1 MSSAGKFCIEVN
13 FLTGRYVATFHN
25 DRRQSEWPPHP
36 ARLFSALVATWADA
50 DRPDQSE
57 QKALEWL
64 EALKPPAVAAS
75 GAVARKVVSHFVPT
89 NDATVLSSS
98 WYDRNA
104 ETVRNLTEQ
113 LREEL
118 ASSHGEFTKK
128 ADRIQKK
135 LDKTRDVENQ
145 VTPTGTTPTLK
156 AVQMFPDRRVK
167 QERFFPSVT
176 PDEARVTYLWD
187 GSPPDGL
194 GEVLNGMLGRVVR
207 LGHSSSLVSCRLVQ
221 ENPPAPSLVPDS
233 TGNGVSLR
241 NVRRGQLKELKRQYA
256 RHEGVSPR
264 SLPYVDVRYRAVA
277 DTSPSEPQYEPDT
290 IGDWIVFEFSRDCRA
305 LPSTRAVE
313 IAAATRS
320 AVFHYAEDPIPEE
333 ISGHRSD
340 GTPTSLPHVAFVP
353 IPYVG
358 YEHADGRLLGIAISV
373 PNVLSDASRQALF
386 RAIGSWEREAS
397 PELMKLVLGSKG
409 VVRMSRLRGPAS
421 AISLRPGVWHRP
433 SHRWTSATPIALPKH
448 PGQLGRGNAA
458 VRAKAWK
465 AAEDAVKKACTHVGL
480 PEPLSLEV
488 SFNSFIS
495 GARPAT
501 RFPVFTQNG
510 RGGKE
515 VRRQLVHA
523 SVTFDRPVSG
533 PLMLGTGRF
542 LGLGLMRPVKMSEA
556 DNPVADRSD
565 G

>member
-50 DRPDQSE
+50 DWPDQSE

-89 NDATVLSSS
+89 NDATVFSSS

-113 LREEL
+113 LREER
-118 ASSHGEFTKK
+118 ASSHDELTKK
-128 ADRIQKK
+128 AVRIRQK
-135 LDKTRDVENQ
+135 LDKTRDVEDQ
-145 VTPTGTTPTLK
+145 VTRTGTTNPDS
-156 AVQMFPDRRVK
+156 AVRMFPDNRGK

-277 DTSPSEPQYEPDT
+277 DTSPSEPRYEPDT

-305 LPSTRAVE
+305 LPSSRTAE
-313 IAAATRS
+313 LATVMRS
-320 AVFHYAEDPIPEE
+320 SIFHYAEDPIPEE
-333 ISGHRSD
+333 VSGHRSD
-340 GTPTSLPHVAFVP
+340 GSPTSLPHVAFVP

-358 YEHADGRLLGIAISV
+358 YEHADGRLLGIAVSV
-373 PNVLSDASRQALF
+373 PKNLSEISRQALF
-386 RAIGSWEREAS
+386 HAIGSWEKKAS
-397 PELMKLVLGSKG
+397 SEFITLFLGSKG
-409 VVRMSRLRGPAS
+409 VVRMSRLRGPATI
-421 AISLRPGVWHRP
+421 ISLRPGVWHSSSR
-433 SHRWTSATPIALPKH
+433 RWVSATPVALPKH
-448 PGQLGRGNAA
+448 PGQLGRGTQAA
-458 VRAKAWK
+458 RAKAWN
-465 AAEDAVKKACTHVGL
+465 AAEDAVRAACAHVGL
-480 PEPLSLEV
+480 PEPMSVEA
-488 SFNSFIS
+488 SFNPFIS

-501 RFPVFTQNG
+501 RFPVFSQNG
-510 RGGKE
+510 RDGNE
-515 VRRQLVHA
+515 VRRQFVHV

-556 DNPVADRSD
+556 DNPVADRS
-565 G
+565 GG